1 MAKIHGPS
9 VSRAT
14 FVYAAGLG
22 AWLWS
27 RTPSGQ
33 VGHPPHAALAL
44 MVVAMVAGPVALVN
58 FWNIM
63 WGSLKAD
70 RSVPMFLLE
79 TVYSVLIPGAYFG
92 WHILHY
98 IR

>member
-9 VSRAT
+9 LSRAT
-14 FVYAAGLG
+14 LVYAAGIG

-27 RTPSGQ
+27 RTSSGQ
-33 VGHPPHAALAL
+33 TGQPPHAALAL
-44 MVVAMVAGPVALVN
+44 MVVAMVAGPVALIN
-58 FWNIM
+58 FWNIV
-63 WGSLKAD
+63 WGSFKTH

-79 TVYSVLIPGAYFG
+79 IAYWALIPGAFFA
-92 WHILHY
+92 WHIMRF